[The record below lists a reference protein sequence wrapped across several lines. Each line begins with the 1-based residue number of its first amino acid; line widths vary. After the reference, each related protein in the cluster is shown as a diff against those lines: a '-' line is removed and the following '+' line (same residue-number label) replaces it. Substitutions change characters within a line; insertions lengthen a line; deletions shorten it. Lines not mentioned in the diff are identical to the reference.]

1 MIAKTAA
8 LIIPLLISSAVFA
21 QHATSTEPV
30 LNSSKGSGQVYP
42 TRPIRLIV
50 PYPPGGPNDIIA
62 RTINERLGKR
72 LGQQVVVDNRAGAAT
87 VIGADIAAHSPADGY
102 TLLLATITTLAVNP
116 ALKSKLPYHPERD
129 FAPVSMLASQP
140 YLLVAYTGI
149 PASSVS
155 QLVAYAKTQ
164 PGKLSYASAGLGAGA
179 HLAGEL
185 FKHMAQ
191 IDVVHVPYK
200 GSSPAMTDV
209 MGGRCAYMFSGIS
222 AAQPHTASGKLRALA
237 VSTAKRSA
245 ALPEAPTI
253 AESGLPGYHMNTW
266 NSLVVPRGTPALI
279 IQRLNTEVVGLLN
292 EPEVKER
299 MKQQGIDP
307 DPGTPAQLGAFIK
320 SEVAR
325 FERLIKTIGLKVE

>member
-1 MIAKTAA
+1 MRKSAA
-8 LIIPLLISSAVFA
+8 LVVLLLMSSVASA
-21 QHATSTEPV
+21 QQA
-30 LNSSKGSGQVYP
+30 YP

-50 PYPPGGPNDIIA
+50 PYPPGGPTDIIG
-62 RTINERLGKR
+62 RTINDRLGKR

-116 ALKSKLPYHPERD
+116 ALKAKLPYQPERD
-129 FAPVSMLASQP
+129 FAPVSMLAAQP
-140 YLLVAYTGI
+140 YLLVVHPGV
-149 PASSVS
+149 PANSVS
-155 QLVAYAKTQ
+155 QLIAYAKTQ
-164 PGKLSYASAGLGAGA
+164 PGKLSFASAGIGAGA
-179 HLAGEL
+179 HLAAEL

-191 IDVVHVPYK
+191 IDVVHIPYK

-209 MGGRCAYMFSGIS
+209 IGGRCAYMFAGIS
-222 AAQPHTASGKLRALA
+222 AAQPHTLSGKLRALA

-245 ALPEAPTI
+245 ALPEIPSI

-266 NSLVVPRGTPALI
+266 NSLVVPRGTSATI
-279 IQRLNTEVVGLLN
+279 IQRLNTEVVAILN

-299 MKQQGIDP
+299 LKQQGIDP
-307 DPGTPAQLGAFIK
+307 DPGTPAQLAAHIK

-325 FERLIKTIGLKVE
+325 FDSLIKTIGLKPGV

>member
-1 MIAKTAA
+1 MGKSAG
-8 LIIPLLISSAVFA
+8 LVLLLLIASAASA
-21 QHATSTEPV
+21 QQA
-30 LNSSKGSGQVYP
+30 YP

-50 PYPPGGPNDIIA
+50 PYPPGGPNDILGRA
-62 RTINERLGKR
+62 INDRLGKR

-102 TLLLATITTLAVNP
+102 TLLMATITTLAVNP

-129 FAPVSMLASQP
+129 FAPVSMLAAQP
-140 YLLVAYTGI
+140 YVLVVHTGV
-149 PASSVS
+149 PANSVS

-164 PGKLSYASAGLGAGA
+164 PGKLSFASAGIGAGA
-179 HLAGEL
+179 HLAAEL
-185 FKHMAQ
+185 FNHMAR

-209 MGGRCAYMFSGIS
+209 IGGRCAYMFAGIS
-222 AAQPHTASGKLRALA
+222 AAQPHTVSGKLRALA

-245 ALPEAPTI
+245 AAPDIPTI
-253 AESGLPGYHMNTW
+253 AESGLPGYQMNTW
-266 NSLVVPRGTPALI
+266 NSLVVPRGTPMTI
-279 IQRLNTEVVGLLN
+279 VQRLNTEIVGVLN

-299 MKQQGIDP
+299 LKQQGIDP
-307 DPGTPAQLGAFIK
+307 DPGTPAQLAAFIK

-325 FERLIKTIGLKVE
+325 FDSLIKAIGLKTE

>member
-1 MIAKTAA
+1 MRKSAG
-8 LIIPLLISSAVFA
+8 LVVLLLMSSAAFA
-21 QHATSTEPV
+21 QQS
-30 LNSSKGSGQVYP
+30 YP

-50 PYPPGGPNDIIA
+50 PYPPGGPTDIIG
-62 RTINERLGKR
+62 RTINDGLGKR

-116 ALKSKLPYHPERD
+116 ALKAKLPYHPERD
-129 FAPVSMLASQP
+129 FAPVSMLAAQP
-140 YLLVAYTGI
+140 YLLVMYPGV
-149 PASSVS
+149 PANSVS

-164 PGKLSYASAGLGAGA
+164 PGKLSFASAGIGAGA
-179 HLAGEL
+179 HLAAEL

-191 IDVVHVPYK
+191 IDVVHIPYK

-209 MGGRCAYMFSGIS
+209 IGGRCAYMFAGIS
-222 AAQPHTASGKLRALA
+222 AAQPHTVSGKLRALA

-245 ALPEAPTI
+245 ALPEIPTI

-266 NSLVVPRGTPALI
+266 NSLVVPRGTPATI
-279 IQRLNTEVVGLLN
+279 IQRLNAEVVGILN

-299 MKQQGIDP
+299 LKQQGIDP
-307 DPGTPAQLGAFIK
+307 DPGTPAQLAAHIK

-325 FERLIKTIGLKVE
+325 FDSLIKAIGLKAE

>member
-1 MIAKTAA
+1 LSCAVRSAA
-8 LIIPLLISSAVFA
+8 LAVLLLMSSAASA
-21 QHATSTEPV
+21 QQA
-30 LNSSKGSGQVYP
+30 YP

-50 PYPPGGPNDIIA
+50 PYPPGGPTDIIG
-62 RTINERLGKR
+62 RTINDRLGKR

-116 ALKSKLPYHPERD
+116 ALKTKLPYHPERD
-129 FAPVSMLASQP
+129 FAPVSMLAAQP
-140 YLLVAYTGI
+140 YVLVVYPGVPAY
-149 PASSVS
+149 SVS
-155 QLVAYAKTQ
+155 QLIAYAKAQ
-164 PGKLSYASAGLGAGA
+164 PGKLSYASPGIGAGA
-179 HLAGEL
+179 HLAAEL

-209 MGGRCAYMFSGIS
+209 IGGRCAFAFSGIS
-222 AAQPHTASGKLRALA
+222 AAQPHTLSGKLRALA

-245 ALPEAPTI
+245 ALPEIPTI

-266 NSLVVPRGTPALI
+266 NSLVVARGTPAPI
-279 IQRLNTEVVGLLN
+279 IQRLNTEVVGILN

-299 MKQQGIDP
+299 LKQQGIDP
-307 DPGTPAQLGAFIK
+307 DPGTPAQLAAHIK

-325 FERLIKTIGLKVE
+325 FDSLIKAIGLKAE